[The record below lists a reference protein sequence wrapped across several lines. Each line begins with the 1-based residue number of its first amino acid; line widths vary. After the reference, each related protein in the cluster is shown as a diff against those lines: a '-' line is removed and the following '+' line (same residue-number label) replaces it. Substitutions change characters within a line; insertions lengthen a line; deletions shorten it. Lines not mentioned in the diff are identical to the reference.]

1 MVGEAGECG
10 VEVPHQGAQS
20 LHFPGR
26 YATLASRDLRGDVE
40 HGVAAVPDA
49 EPLQSMAVRVLCHAF
64 EEKER
69 LSCGYFED
77 PGQIA
82 VGWDGLDLPGTADRD
97 VSLVAHEG
105 EQGGVLEL
113 FGGEVWE
120 EVA

>member
-1 MVGEAGECG
+1 MVRETGDCG
-10 VEVPHQGAQS
+10 VEVPNQGAQALQFLGS
-20 LHFPGR
+20 
-26 YATLASRDLRGDVE
+26 YAALAGRDLRGDVE

-69 LSCGYFED
+69 VSCGYFEY

-82 VGWDGLDLPGTADRD
+82 VGWDGLDLSGTADRY

-105 EQGGVLEL
+105 EQGTVLEL